1 MFAISST
8 KKRDLSTWAFKIQIK
23 LLILQPKDAPGIV
36 LAARFAKI
44 INPKVTHMKKTL
56 LILLVAFCSAAIS
69 ASAQRRHGTMGDGD
83 RSAQRREMVKRQAAT
98 LSQRMELDN
107 ATASWFEPL
116 YIEYSDS
123 LAAIRATTFPDRDK
137 KIDELSDTDA
147 EQLIL
152 DKFSGEEKTV
162 AVKRAFYARF
172 KERLTPQQLIRIF
185 AQQPGSGQRGQQQG
199 GPRGGFG
206 GPEGHGGF
214 GGPGFGPGPGGF
226 GGPGF

>member
-1 MFAISST
+1 
-8 KKRDLSTWAFKIQIK
+8 
-23 LLILQPKDAPGIV
+23 
-36 LAARFAKI
+36 
-44 INPKVTHMKKTL
+44 MKKSL
-56 LILLVAFCSAAIS
+56 FILLLAFCSVTLGAN
-69 ASAQRRHGTMGDGD
+69 AQRHHGSMGDGD
-83 RSAQRREMVKRQAAT
+83 RSMQRREMVKRQAAA

-107 ATASWFEPL
+107 ITAAWFEPL

-123 LAAIRATTFPDRDK
+123 LAAIRATTFPERDK
-137 KIDELSDTDA
+137 KIDALSDLEA

-152 DKFSGEEKTV
+152 DKFSGEEQVV

-172 KERLTPQQLIRIF
+172 KERLTPQQLVRIF
-185 AQQPGSGQRGQQQG
+185 AQQPGQRPGGQQNG

-206 GPEGHGGF
+206 GPEGPGGF

>member
-1 MFAISST
+1 
-8 KKRDLSTWAFKIQIK
+8 
-23 LLILQPKDAPGIV
+23 
-36 LAARFAKI
+36 
-44 INPKVTHMKKTL
+44 MKKTL
-56 LILLVAFCSAAIS
+56 LILLVAFSCAALS
-69 ASAQRRHGTMGDGD
+69 VSAQRRHGTMGDGD

-98 LSQRMELDN
+98 LSERMELD
-107 ATASWFEPL
+107 ATTAAWFEPL

-123 LAAIRATTFPDRDK
+123 LFAIRATTFPERDK
-137 KIDELSDTDA
+137 KIDQLSDLDA

-199 GPRGGFG
+199 GP
-206 GPEGHGGF
+206 
-214 GGPGFGPGPGGF
+214 GFGPGPGGF